1 MKLVKIERKGA
12 TAEGVLVGDEIRII
26 GAWRPDIADRTP
38 FTLGQKSLGELQ
50 ELLRGASESVSL
62 SAVTFAVPIDPL
74 AQIFCAGFNYRAH
87 LTEINADEPKEP
99 VIFKRTLD
107 TLVPHGQSI
116 IRPRVSNTLDY
127 EGEIAVVIGREGR
140 HIPIDA
146 ALSYVGGYSC
156 FLDGSVRE
164 YQKHSVTSGKN
175 FWHTGSMGPWV
186 VTADEIGS
194 RDIELATYV
203 DGEQRQASSASHM
216 IFSIARLVSY
226 CSTLTW
232 LRPGDV
238 IATGTP
244 GGVASRMNPPRWLKP
259 GETIEVVIGGVGR
272 LRNTVADEGAQ
283 DSPTVRRQAPVAA

>member
-1 MKLVKIERKGA
+1 MKLVKVERNGA
-12 TAEGVLVGDEIRII
+12 TAEGVLVGEEVRII
-26 GAWRPDIADRTP
+26 GSWQPGIADRNS
-38 FTLGQKSLGELQ
+38 FALSQKTLSELQ

-62 SAVTFAVPIDPL
+62 SAVTLAVPIDPL
-74 AQIFCAGFNYRAH
+74 AQIFCAGFNYRTH

-99 VIFKRTLD
+99 VFFKRTLD

-140 HIPIDA
+140 HIPIDR
-146 ALSYVGGYSC
+146 ALSYIGGYSC
-156 FLDGSVRE
+156 FMDGSVRE
-164 YQKHSVTSGKN
+164 YQKHSITSGKN

-194 RDIELATYV
+194 ADITLATYV

-226 CSTLTW
+226 CSILTW

-244 GGVASRMNPPRWLKP
+244 GGVASRMTPPRWLKP
-259 GETIEVVIGGVGR
+259 GETVEVDIGGVGR
-272 LRNTVADEGAQ
+272 LCNVVADEVTQG
-283 DSPTVRRQAPVAA
+283 